1 MQEKTIKELVEFLQF
16 SVINLLDGVESRK
29 ENSELQMLISNV
41 EDDLSEVKSFVDNKE
56 EK

>member
-16 SVINLLDGVESRK
+16 SVINLLDGVESGK

-41 EDDLSEVKSFVDNKE
+41 EDDLSEVKSFIDNKE

>member
-16 SVINLLDGVESRK
+16 SVINLLDGVESGK

-41 EDDLSEVKSFVDNKE
+41 EDDLSEVKSFIDNKE
-56 EK
+56 DK

>member
-16 SVINLLDGVESRK
+16 SVINLLDGVESGK
-29 ENSELQMLISNV
+29 EKSELEMLISNV